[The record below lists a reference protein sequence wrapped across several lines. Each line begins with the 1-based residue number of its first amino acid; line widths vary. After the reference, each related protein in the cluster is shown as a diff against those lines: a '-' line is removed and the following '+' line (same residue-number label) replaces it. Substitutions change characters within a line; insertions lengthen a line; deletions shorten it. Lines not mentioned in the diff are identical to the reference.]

1 MVIHMQITPRLQRSV
16 LHHVCE
22 DDEIARHARRT
33 SAATALKANPL
44 TASRLEAIK
53 AHRFEDAIWLL
64 MSVTAA
70 TMILLSFLSAARTS
84 GHGAAQHA
92 MQADEFA
99 GGRSLLHNNNL

>member
-1 MVIHMQITPRLQRSV
+1 MVIHMQITPGLQRSV

-22 DDEIARHARRT
+22 DDEIARPARRT
-33 SAATALKANPL
+33 SAATVLKVNPL

-84 GHGAAQHA
+84 GHGTAQQK

-99 GGRSLLHNNNL
+99 GGRSLLHNTNL